1 MSPEQLLSFTAVALV
16 ATLTPGP
23 AVLFTMQNALSSG
36 SKPALAGALGNACG
50 LLLVSLLAF
59 GGVSLLLLQSALAF
73 NVLKICGAAYL
84 LYLAWLQWQQARAT
98 TTAVLAQ
105 PVQRPANA
113 GWFGRGVGVALTNPK
128 AWLFISALF
137 PQFID
142 VTAPAAPQF
151 AALSL
156 IFVSCSVLAH
166 SLWLSLVRWGVGT
179 TPKPQVRRQ
188 LGQAQALLLALVGL
202 SLCWTPLPV

>member
-23 AVLFTMQNALSSG
+23 AVLFTMQNALTSG
-36 SKPALAGALGNACG
+36 SKPAFAGALGNACG

-73 NVLKICGAAYL
+73 SVLKICGAAYL

-113 GWFGRGVGVALTNPK
+113 DWFGRGVGVALTNPK

-142 VTAPAAPQF
+142 VTEPAAPQF
-151 AALSL
+151 ATLSL

>member
-1 MSPEQLLSFTAVALV
+1 MAPEQWLSFTAVALV

-23 AVLFTMQNALSSG
+23 AVLFTMQNALTSG
-36 SKPALAGALGNACG
+36 SKPAFAGALGNACG
-50 LLLVSLLAF
+50 LMLVSLLAF

-73 NVLKICGAAYL
+73 SVLKICGAAYL
-84 LYLAWLQWQQARAT
+84 LYLAWLQWQQAKAT
-98 TTAVLAQ
+98 TTAARAQ
-105 PVQRPANA
+105 HAQRPANA

-142 VTAPAAPQF
+142 VTEPAAPQF
-151 AALSL
+151 AVLSL

-166 SLWLSLVRWGVGT
+166 LLWLSLVRWGIGS